1 MLKFRP
7 FVNTILIS
15 LLLLTIG
22 VLLWIRQ
29 SSQPSYLDAVNLTP
43 GPIPDDIFVGDK
55 MVPPV
60 PIANFN
66 LINYTGENV
75 SNSNLQGKITLLSF
89 TYTSCPDTCPI
100 MFGRFLDL
108 QKEFDNALDAD
119 IQLVFVTV
127 DPEVDTPERLKQYT
141 ETLGGQWLF
150 LTEELDIMREI
161 WDTFHVYVEKEGTL
175 VGHSNLTYLI
185 DELGL
190 IQVRYSGLPP
200 TSAFAADI
208 RKLQEQS
215 P

>member
-1 MLKFRP
+1 
-7 FVNTILIS
+7 
-15 LLLLTIG
+15 
-22 VLLWIRQ
+22 
-29 SSQPSYLDAVNLTP
+29 
-43 GPIPDDIFVGDK
+43 
-55 MVPPV
+55 
-60 PIANFN
+60 
-66 LINYTGENV
+66 
-75 SNSNLQGKITLLSF
+75 
-89 TYTSCPDTCPI
+89 

-108 QKEFDNALDAD
+108 QKEFDNALDTD
-119 IQLVFVTV
+119 IQLIFVTV

-141 ETLGGQWLF
+141 ETMGGQWLF